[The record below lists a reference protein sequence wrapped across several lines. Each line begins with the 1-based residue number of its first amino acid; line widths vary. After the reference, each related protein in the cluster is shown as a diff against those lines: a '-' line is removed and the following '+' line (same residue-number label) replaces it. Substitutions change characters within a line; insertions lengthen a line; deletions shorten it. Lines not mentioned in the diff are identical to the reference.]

1 MKAAFLLLMMAGAA
15 FAQAGS
21 APERL
26 DLVFSGGHD
35 TDPRDHGRPV
45 VLIAA
50 ALGVSPEVFREAF
63 SHVTPAPGGTEPVP
77 GQRERNKE
85 ALMKALSPYGVTNE
99 RLNQVSDYYRYSRE
113 RGDELWK
120 AVPAAGYATLRNDVV
135 TGVVITNA
143 GAGYTSEPVVSVAGR
158 SGVKI
163 SVKLAFGA
171 DLKKNGSVMSAFT
184 ESLPGVS
191 H

>member
-1 MKAAFLLLMMAGAA
+1 MKAALLLLMMAVAGL
-15 FAQAGS
+15 AQ
-21 APERL
+21 ERAQ
-26 DLVFSGGHD
+26 LVFVGGHE

-63 SHVTPAPGGTEPVP
+63 SHVTPAPGGTEPLP

-99 RLNQVSDYYRYSRE
+99 RLNQVSNYYRYSRE

-120 AVPAAGYATLRNDVV
+120 ATAASGYAMLRDGVV
-135 TGVVITNA
+135 TGVVITN
-143 GAGYTSEPVVSVAGR
+143 GGSGYTSVPVVSVAGR
-158 SGVKI
+158 PGVKI
-163 SVKLAFGA
+163 TVKLAFGP
-171 DLKKNGSVMSAFT
+171 DLTRNGSVKELAVPI
-184 ESLPGVS
+184 E
-191 H
+191 

>member
-1 MKAAFLLLMMAGAA
+1 MMAVSGL
-15 FAQAGS
+15 AQ
-21 APERL
+21 ERVE
-26 DLVFSGGHD
+26 LVFSGGHD

-50 ALGVSPEVFREAF
+50 ALGVSADVFREAF

-85 ALMKALSPYGVTNE
+85 ALLKALGPYGVTNE

-120 AVPAAGYATLRNDVV
+120 ATPAAGYATLRDGVV
-135 TGVVITNA
+135 TGFVITNA
-143 GAGYTSEPVVSVAGR
+143 GAGYTSEPAVSVAGR
-158 SGVKI
+158 TGIKI
-163 SVKLAFGA
+163 RVKLGFGA
-171 DLKKNGSVMSAFT
+171 DLKKNGSVK
-184 ESLPGVS
+184 ELRVEDGL
-191 H
+191 